1 MIKSVA
7 VYLGSAEASAKWRE
21 FAYSFGKRLAEKGI
35 MVVYGGANVGTMAS
49 LADGVLAGNGHLTGV
64 FPVGFGGKR
73 EVAAQKRDILRRD
86 LTELYEVKDFA
97 ERKMTMSRLTDCCV
111 ALPGS
116 YGTMDELFCY
126 AVENEIG
133 LHDKKS
139 FILNIDGYYD
149 GLEKQVE
156 TMKGEGFIRK
166 DSDMIVFVHSV
177 DEFFELIYSVDNS

>member
-1 MIKSVA
+1 MLKSVA
-7 VYLGSAEASAKWRE
+7 VYLGSAGASAKWRDLA
-21 FAYSFGKRLAEKGI
+21 FSFGKRLAENGI
-35 MVVYGGANVGTMAS
+35 KVVYGGADVGTMSS

-64 FPVGFGGKR
+64 FPTGFGGKR
-73 EVAAQKRDILRRD
+73 EVAATGRDILRKD
-86 LTELYEVKDFA
+86 ATEMVKVKDFA
-97 ERKMTMSRLTDCCV
+97 ERKQTMSALSDCCV

-139 FILNIDGYYD
+139 YVLNIDGYYD
-149 GLEKQVE
+149 GLEKQVA
-156 TMKGEGFIRK
+156 TMKEEGFIRK

-177 DEFFELIYSVDNS
+177 DEFFERNGYL